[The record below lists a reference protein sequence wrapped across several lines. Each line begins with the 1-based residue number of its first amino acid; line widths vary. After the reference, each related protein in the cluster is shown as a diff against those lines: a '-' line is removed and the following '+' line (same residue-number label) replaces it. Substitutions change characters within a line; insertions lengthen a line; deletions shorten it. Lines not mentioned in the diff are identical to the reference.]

1 MKAVEAPET
10 IEPWRIICAAQSEP
24 DYSEERY
31 MLIYAGDRSDDYYGK
46 GYILLKGWHCSC
58 YDWPEVDWDATHYE
72 EDELLKIADMRKRRR
87 GLMSYDIRLCDP
99 VTHET
104 LEVDSPHLMAG
115 GTYALGGTTEL
126 WLNVTYN
133 YARHYRCLGERGIRE
148 IYGKTGA
155 ESIPMLKA
163 AALRL
168 GDDVSDD
175 YWEATEGNAKRALL
189 QLLAMARMRPD
200 GVWDGD

>member
-1 MKAVEAPET
+1 
-10 IEPWRIICAAQSEP
+10 
-24 DYSEERY
+24 
-31 MLIYAGDRSDDYYGK
+31 
-46 GYILLKGWHCSC
+46 
-58 YDWPEVDWDATHYE
+58 
-72 EDELLKIADMRKRRR
+72 
-87 GLMSYDIRLCDP
+87 MSYDIRLCDP

-133 YARHYRCLGERGIRE
+133 YARHYHCLGERGIRE

-189 QLLAMARMRPD
+189 QLLALARMRPD

>member
-1 MKAVEAPET
+1 
-10 IEPWRIICAAQSEP
+10 
-24 DYSEERY
+24 
-31 MLIYAGDRSDDYYGK
+31 
-46 GYILLKGWHCSC
+46 
-58 YDWPEVDWDATHYE
+58 
-72 EDELLKIADMRKRRR
+72 
-87 GLMSYDIRLCDP
+87 MSYDIRLCDP
-99 VTHET
+99 VTHEA
-104 LEVDSPHLMAG
+104 LEVESPHLMAG

-133 YARHYRCLGERGIRE
+133 Y
-148 IYGKTGA
+148 GKTGS
-155 ESIPMLKA
+155 ESIPMLQA

>member
-1 MKAVEAPET
+1 MSDEVSLT
-10 IEPWRIICAAQSEP
+10 LSTSNTQTLF
-24 DYSEERY
+24 SEEG
-31 MLIYAGDRSDDYYGK
+31 GDMVVRRLTPQESEG
-46 GYILLKGWHCSC
+46 
-58 YDWPEVDWDATHYE
+58 
-72 EDELLKIADMRKRRR
+72 RR

-133 YARHYRCLGERGIRE
+133 YGKHYYRAMGENGIRA
-148 IYGKTGA
+148 IYGMTGA
-155 ESIPMLKA
+155 ESIPTLEA
-163 AALRL
+163 AAAKL
-168 GDDVSDD
+168 GDEVSGD
-175 YWEATEGNAKRALL
+175 YWEPTEGNAKRALL

-200 GVWDGD
+200 GVWNGD